1 MYPEYS
7 RLFLWKDHSLYPSYV
22 KPNSDLLGI
31 PPTALPDITHHA
43 VSITFHSIF
52 PLVRLLVTSGYVVHR
67 YPSVS
72 YDRRREFLWCE
83 RKNSTKLHSRAY
95 MMIQIVLSTSRLI
108 PTETWCNP
116 ITKYIYFERELQS
129 TKRWVWAKTSLTMK
143 AVRVGPPGI
152 QNKQTNGQFVL
163 NLVLWGSSTRQCLL
177 FFCFR
182 PPIRRSLVQEVF
194 KWRGAKR
201 EELWTRLREKKFS
214 FVVPFAEWKNY
225 LNTYYE
231 KIYILDE
238 GSMMSK
244 RTVKSGAGGGRE
256 YWVSGMAAPTKMI
269 GECYWMK
276 TTCIYSDCSLG
287 FEKMTK
293 LVFTLFCHLSLQLF
307 LRFDEQNC
315 FELIFSH
322 LQWAIAFQNCKFTL
336 HF

>member
-1 MYPEYS
+1 
-7 RLFLWKDHSLYPSYV
+7 
-22 KPNSDLLGI
+22 
-31 PPTALPDITHHA
+31 
-43 VSITFHSIF
+43 
-52 PLVRLLVTSGYVVHR
+52 
-67 YPSVS
+67 
-72 YDRRREFLWCE
+72 
-83 RKNSTKLHSRAY
+83 

-231 KIYILDE
+231 KN
-238 GSMMSK
+238 
-244 RTVKSGAGGGRE
+244 
-256 YWVSGMAAPTKMI
+256 
-269 GECYWMK
+269 
-276 TTCIYSDCSLG
+276 IYSGRRKYDVQTNSKVGSRWRKRILG
-287 FEKMTK
+287 FWHG
-293 LVFTLFCHLSLQLF
+293 CP
-307 LRFDEQNC
+307 DENDRWVLLN
-315 FELIFSH
+315 ENNMYI
-322 LQWAIAFQNCKFTL
+322 
-336 HF
+336 